1 MVSQVEPPLKH
12 AGITGCERL
21 KNRRDVTTFEALNPI
36 TRNWELATAKPRL
49 PPAEDVVKH
58 LGVTFEIVQ
67 DFVRR
72 ESGLDVFIQ
81 AR

>member
-1 MVSQVEPPLKH
+1 M
-12 AGITGCERL
+12 TGCKRL
-21 KNRRDVTTFEALNPI
+21 KNRRDVTAFEALNSI
-36 TRNWELATAKPRL
+36 NSKLETGTSETGETRGLA
-49 PPAEDVVKH
+49 PAEDVVKH

-67 DFVRR
+67 DFIRR